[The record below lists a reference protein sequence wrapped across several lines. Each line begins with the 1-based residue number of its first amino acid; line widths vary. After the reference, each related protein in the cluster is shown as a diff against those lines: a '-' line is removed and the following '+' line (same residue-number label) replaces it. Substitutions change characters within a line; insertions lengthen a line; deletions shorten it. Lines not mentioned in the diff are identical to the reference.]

1 MARLCAKV
9 APDVRDAA
17 AVTDPTEPIAPEE
30 PTRASVGQVVLNA
43 SLVLAIAAVASRV
56 LGWVR
61 LVVIG
66 SQFGASRELD
76 AYFAAFLIPDAIF
89 QLLVAG
95 ALFTALVP
103 VFVSL
108 RTRDQDV
115 EAWRLASSVINALV
129 LALAALS
136 LVVALFAPALVPLV
150 APGYDAPTTEL
161 AVRLTRIMLL
171 SPVFIGLGAVVTGL
185 LNSYNSFAVPALAPL
200 VYNLSIILAAIFVAP
215 FLGVEA
221 LAIGVAAGSLLHLAI
236 QLPAMRRIGHRY
248 DLILDLRSPAVRS
261 VAFLMGPRTLG
272 LAAGQLNLI
281 VSTVLASGLR
291 EGSVTAYN
299 YAFQL
304 SQIPVGIVGVS
315 IAVALFPTLSRDAAL
330 GNVSEIRRQVS
341 GSLRMITFIAL
352 PVTAIMVV
360 LREPLTST
368 IVQYGLFD
376 QQAADRTAGALLF
389 FALGLAAHSAVQVLV
404 RAYYAMHDTRT
415 PVLWAVVAVALNI
428 PLMSFLVGPMGI
440 EGLAL
445 SISIT
450 ASIEVL
456 GLIWALRGDLKRVD
470 GRAILSSV
478 LRAFVAS
485 VAAALL
491 MLGGLSVLEAA
502 VPGFVE
508 APSGRVITLLLLGGA
523 GTAIF
528 VLVAGALRS
537 PELATLRGLILRR
550 VLRTH

>member
-1 MARLCAKV
+1 MDQHTSATEIRGIGDAVPGARRGRIGVTV
-9 APDVRDAA
+9 AA
-17 AVTDPTEPIAPEE
+17 TML
-30 PTRASVGQVVLNA
+30 GG
-43 SLVLAIAAVASRV
+43 LVLAIAAVASRV

-89 QLLVAG
+89 QLLIAG

-108 RTRDQDV
+108 RTRDQDI

-129 LALAALS
+129 LALAGLS
-136 LVVALFAPALVPLV
+136 LVMALFAPALVPLV
-150 APGYDAPTTEL
+150 APGFDAPTTEL

-185 LNSYNSFAVPALAPL
+185 LNSYNNFAVPALAPL
-200 VYNLSIILAAIFVAP
+200 VYNVSIILAAIFVAP

-221 LAIGVAAGSLLHLAI
+221 LALGVVVGSLLHLAI
-236 QLPAMRRIGHRY
+236 QLPSLRKVGSRY
-248 DLILDLRSPAVRS
+248 DLIMDLRSPAVRS
-261 VAFLMGPRTLG
+261 VALLMGPRTLG

-341 GSLRMITFIAL
+341 GALRIITFIAL
-352 PVTAIMVV
+352 PLTAIMVV

-376 QQAADRTAGALLF
+376 EQAADRTAGALLF
-389 FALGLAAHSAVQVLV
+389 FALGLAAHSAVQILV

-415 PVLWAVVAVALNI
+415 PVLWAVIAVALNI

-445 SISIT
+445 SISVT
-450 ASIEVL
+450 ASVEVL
-456 GLIWALRGDLKRVD
+456 GLIWALRGDLKRID
-470 GRAILSSV
+470 GQAILRSV
-478 LRAFVAS
+478 ARAFVAS

-491 MLGGLSVLEAA
+491 MLGGLSVLEGA
-502 VPGFVE
+502 VPAFVE
-508 APSGRVITLLLLGGA
+508 APTGRLLTLVLLGGA
-523 GTAIF
+523 GIAIF

-537 PELATLRGLILRR
+537 PELNTLRGLLLRR
-550 VLRTH
+550 FGRRATR